1 MKNENTVEKV
11 LEIKVRY
18 DDAIR
23 NIAKYRAAIDDLKKE
38 EAEYKKALKDKKIS
52 QEEYNAK
59 LVETEKKM
67 MHAKDVVQTLT
78 KDVRNNIKIEKEQT
92 GSLKQLRA
100 QLSNLTSEYDSL
112 SEVERK
118 ARAGT

>member
-38 EAEYKKALKDKKIS
+38 EAEYKKSLEG
-52 QEEYNAK
+52 QE
-59 LVETEKKM
+59 
-67 MHAKDVVQTLT
+67 
-78 KDVRNNIKIEKEQT
+78 NIT
-92 GSLKQLRA
+92 RG
-100 QLSNLTSEYDSL
+100 
-112 SEVERK
+112 V
-118 ARAGT
+118 